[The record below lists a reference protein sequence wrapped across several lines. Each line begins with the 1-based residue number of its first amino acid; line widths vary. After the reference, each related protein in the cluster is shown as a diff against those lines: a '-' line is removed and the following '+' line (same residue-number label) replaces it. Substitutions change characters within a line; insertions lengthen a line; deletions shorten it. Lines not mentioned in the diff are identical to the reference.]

1 MAYLIGSVSTAA
13 YTVNTSYN
21 NNSTFVTVNGNDTQ
35 GLAANASGV
44 AAKLNMY
51 IASWTGP
58 TTSLK
63 ACLYENNNLVGTAII
78 PSSAGTGLVSITF
91 PGSVAITAGSQRYR
105 LGIYLNTYGGL
116 NLWTKTGALT
126 RQDLYSGSYTSPVTT
141 LPACNFSSTNE
152 FYWSLETAPTYSVDS
167 IDGDDSVE
175 VGQPFSINTT
185 GFTGQ
190 PTATTNNANV
200 SVTITGGAANVW
212 AATATNRQ
220 DNTTLDLLPI
230 TPIQLTLTNGGETAN
245 RNFTLTKQSD
255 DILVTFTGA
264 DTSDPTYITT
274 ALAGLGYTVEGAGFW
289 YKVPAGMSDLL
300 VLPTGVVDVT
310 NTGTFTAWFRPTS
323 GLGSGKYYY
332 FDVTVTEG
340 GVVIVTLTHN
350 NYYIGFGISI

>member
-1 MAYLIGSVSTAA
+1 MAFLIGSSSISA
-13 YTVNTSYN
+13 YTTNTAIS
-21 NNSTFVTVNGNDTQ
+21 NNSNYANYCGTTALSVTPS
-35 GLAANASGV
+35 ASGT
-44 AAKLNMY
+44 ATKLNLY
-51 IASWTGP
+51 IAGY
-58 TTSLK
+58 TTIANIK
-63 ACLYENNNLVGTAII
+63 VVLYENGTLLSQATYNLAAIGNGFVTLNFPSTAIN
-78 PSSAGTGLVSITF
+78 SANKYRLAFYMDNAGT
-91 PGSVAITAGSQRYR
+91 
-105 LGIYLNTYGGL
+105 L
-116 NLWTKTGALT
+116 NLWTKSGGL
-126 RQDLYSGSYTSPVTT
+126 DLRREIIGTYTTPSATIGDGT
-141 LPACNFSSTNE
+141 YRSNSE
-152 FYWSLETAPTYSVDS
+152 FYWSLETAPAYS
-167 IDGDDSVE
+167 IDDIDSGDSVE
-175 VGQPFSINTT
+175 VGQTFSVNTT

-212 AATATNRQ
+212 AATVTNRQ
-220 DNTTLDLLPI
+220 DNTTLGLLPI

-264 DTSDPTYITT
+264 NTSDPTYITT

-289 YKVPAGMSDLL
+289 YKVPVGMSDLL

-340 GVVIVTLTHN
+340 GVVIVTLTRN

>member
-1 MAYLIGSVSTAA
+1 MAYLIGSASTAA
-13 YTVNTSYN
+13 YTVANTYN
-21 NNSTFVTVNGNDTQ
+21 NNATYAMFNGNTTE
-35 GLAANASGV
+35 GVIASAGGTG
-44 AAKLNMY
+44 AKLNLY
-51 IASWTGP
+51 VNSWT
-58 TTSLK
+58 SNSIK
-63 ACLYENNNLVGTAII
+63 AVLYDPSNNILNSVVI
-78 PSSAGTGLVSITF
+78 PSSAGTGLISVIFPNTTITS
-91 PGSVAITAGSQRYR
+91 GQKYR
-105 LGIYLNTYGGL
+105 LAFYLVASGGIS
-116 NLWTKTGALT
+116 LWTKTGALT
-126 RQDLYSGSYTSPVTT
+126 KREISSGSYTSPVAT
-141 LPACNFSSTNE
+141 LPAGNFVSTNE

-167 IDGDDSVE
+167 IDGDDSIE
-175 VGQPFSINTT
+175 VGQTFSVNTT

-190 PTATTNNANV
+190 PTGATNDANV
-200 SVTITGGAANVW
+200 VVTVTGGSANVW
-212 AATATNRQ
+212 TATVTNRQ
-220 DNTTLDLLPI
+220 NNVILGILPI

-264 DTSDPTYITT
+264 NTSDPTYITT

-289 YKVPAGMSDLL
+289 YKVPVGMSDLL